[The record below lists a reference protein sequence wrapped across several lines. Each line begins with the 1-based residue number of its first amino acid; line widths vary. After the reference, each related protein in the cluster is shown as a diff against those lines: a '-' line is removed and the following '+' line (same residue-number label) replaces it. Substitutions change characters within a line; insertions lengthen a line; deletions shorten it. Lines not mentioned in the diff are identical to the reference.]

1 MYCSFPVGLV
11 LMAARCPYQHLS
23 HGFSC
28 CEERGT
34 HVPVLVAGHH
44 RLLPSL
50 QLMGSIYDHVTM
62 AKGDPKDILRNSLQ
76 K

>member
-1 MYCSFPVGLV
+1 MYYSLPVGLV

-28 CEERGT
+28 EERGT
-34 HVPVLVAGHH
+34 HIPVLVAGHR
-44 RLLPSL
+44 RLFPSL
-50 QLMGSIYDHVTM
+50 QLMGSIYDHITM
-62 AKGDPKDILRNSLQ
+62 AKGDPKDILRNGLQ